1 MSTFFSRMPNNL
13 TAIQLYTVV
22 SAVIAAG
29 GLVAAVAVQG
39 LGRWEVLVIL
49 AAVAVVAE
57 ARSMP
62 LTPKL
67 ELAVSFIPIV
77 LAGVLF
83 GPAAGGVVGFICMVG
98 DRTGPLARYVT
109 WASNRTIEGML
120 AGLGAELV
128 MHAIG
133 RSTLLD
139 YLFATLA
146 AGVLYVGW
154 DFTAFLIV
162 ARLRGLMTAREAV
175 EQLRA
180 AEGLTIALYTPLTAL
195 YAYAYD
201 GAGAIVLAFFAIP
214 LLAAHLSYSLYSRQ
228 SQLITELT
236 TTNTRLEEVNRVLR
250 RVNLSFA
257 AAMVRALDARDA
269 YTAGHSAAVA
279 VYSRDIAREM
289 EMGED
294 DIDLVHL
301 TGLVHD
307 IGKIGVSAE
316 VLQKTSALNDEEW
329 AEMRRHSEI
338 GATIL
343 VEVEDYAEVAKIVR
357 SHHERF
363 DGAGYPDGLAR
374 DEIPLL
380 ARVIAVADAYNAM
393 TSDRPYRNA
402 MPPEVAIQQL
412 LNGRGSQFQA
422 EMVDA
427 FVRVLER
434 ESEPYRTGVLADFS
448 LEAMQHSTLA
458 PEPAPVLRD
467 VAA

>member
-1 MSTFFSRMPNNL
+1 MPNNL
-13 TAIQLYTVV
+13 TATRIYTVA
-22 SAVIAAG
+22 SALFAAG
-29 GLVAAVAVQG
+29 GLAAAVAIEGV
-39 LGRWEVLVIL
+39 GRWQV
-49 AAVAVVAE
+49 VAVLAVVALVAE

-67 ELAVSFIPIV
+67 ELSVSFIPIV
-77 LAGVLF
+77 LASVLF
-83 GPAAGGVVGFICMVG
+83 GPAAGGLVGFLCMVG

-139 YLFATLA
+139 YMFATLA
-146 AGVLYVGW
+146 AGVLYVSW
-154 DFTAFLIV
+154 DLTAFLIV
-162 ARLRGLMTAREAV
+162 ARLRGLMTAREAI
-175 EQLRA
+175 QHIRA

-195 YAYAYD
+195 YAYSYD

-214 LLAAHLSYSLYSRQ
+214 LLAAHLSYSLYTRQ
-228 SQLITELT
+228 GQLITELT
-236 TTNTRLEEVNRVLR
+236 GANSRLEEVNRLLR

-289 EMGED
+289 GMDED
-294 DIDLVHL
+294 AITLVHL

-307 IGKIGVSAE
+307 IGKIGLRAE

-412 LNGRGSQFQA
+412 VNGRSSQFQS

-434 ESEPYRTGVLADFS
+434 ESEPYRLGVLADFS
-448 LEAMQHSTLA
+448 LEAMQHGTLS
-458 PEPAPVLRD
+458 PNPAPVLRP
-467 VAA
+467 AA